1 MVSDHNV
8 EPAAVRGG
16 IVEYAADFLV
26 TATLHVT
33 GGIGT
38 DIITLPYIAHIY
50 LRSSRRQ
57 DCSASRGDMSIYQ
70 PQHFTAAQG
79 IDAHFEIRDEALV
92 TPDGCEGAPL
102 HPHMRYQAHT
112 P

>member
-1 MVSDHNV
+1 MVGDHNV

-57 DCSASRGDMSIYQ
+57 DCSASRGDMSVNKPLYF
-70 PQHFTAAQG
+70 PAAQG
-79 IDAHFEIRDEALV
+79 IHPHLEIGDETLV